1 MVKYV
6 LKRLLSTIITLWV
19 VITLT
24 FFLMR
29 LMPGGPFDGEK
40 KLPPQIKANLEQKFG
55 MDKPLM
61 KQYGIYLKNFCRGDL
76 GPSMRYEGRTVN
88 EVITDFFPASAK
100 LGIVSVS
107 ISLIIGIYMGVTAA
121 LHQGK
126 WQDNVCMVIATLG
139 VTIPGF
145 VIATLFIYVFAI
157 KLQLFNAIGLSGP
170 KDYILPALALG
181 GGSMAFIARLGRSS
195 LLDVIR
201 QDYITVAR
209 AKGLSR
215 RVVIYK
221 HALKNSLIPIVT
233 FVGPMIAAVLTGS
246 FVIEGLFGIPGLGR
260 EFVTSIGN
268 RDYTTLL
275 GVVSFYSAF
284 LILCNLAVDIL
295 YAVIDP
301 RIKMDS

>member
-1 MVKYV
+1 MSKYI
-6 LKRLLSTIITLWV
+6 LNRLASTVVTLWV
-19 VITLT
+19 VVTIT

-40 KLPPQIKANLEQKFG
+40 KMPPQIKANLEQKFG
-55 MDKPLM
+55 MNKPIFE
-61 KQYGIYLKNFCRGDL
+61 QYVIYLKNLSKGDL

-88 EVITDFFPASAK
+88 EIIKDFFPASARI
-100 LGIVSVS
+100 GIVSVI
-107 ISLIIGIYMGVTAA
+107 ISLVVGVYMGITAA

-126 WQDNVCMVIATLG
+126 WQDSLCMVVATLG
-139 VTIPGF
+139 ITIPGF
-145 VIATLFIYVFAI
+145 VIATLFIYFFA
-157 KLQLFNAIGLSGP
+157 LRLGWFNAIGLSSP
-170 KDYILPALALG
+170 KDYLLPAMALG
-181 GGSMAFIARLGRSS
+181 GSSLAFIARLARSS

-201 QDYITVAR
+201 QDYITVAK
-209 AKGLSR
+209 AKGMGR

-221 HALKNSLIPIVT
+221 HALRNSLIPIVT
-233 FVGPMIAAVLTGS
+233 YVGPLIAGVLTGS

-275 GVVSFYSAF
+275 GVVAFYSAF
-284 LILCNLAVDIL
+284 LILCNFLVDIL

-301 RIKMDS
+301 RIKIQG

>member
-1 MVKYV
+1 MSKYI
-6 LKRLLSTIITLWV
+6 LKRLASTVITLWV
-19 VITLT
+19 VVTIT

-40 KLPPQIKANLEQKFG
+40 KIPPQIKANLEQKFG
-55 MDKPLM
+55 MNKPVFE
-61 KQYGIYLKNFCRGDL
+61 QYVIYLKNLCKLDL

-88 EVITDFFPASAK
+88 EIITDFFPASAK
-100 LGIVSVS
+100 
-107 ISLIIGIYMGVTAA
+107 IGIASIIFSLTIGVYMGITAA

-126 WQDNVCMVIATLG
+126 WQDSICMVVATLG
-139 VTIPGF
+139 ITIPGF
-145 VIATLFIYVFAI
+145 VIATLFIYFFA
-157 KLQLFNAIGLSGP
+157 LRLGWFNAIGLSSL

-181 GGSMAFIARLGRSS
+181 GGSLAFIARLSRSS

-201 QDYITVAR
+201 QDYITVAK
-209 AKGLSR
+209 AKGMGR

-221 HALKNSLIPIVT
+221 HALRNSLIPIVT
-233 FVGPMIAAVLTGS
+233 YVGPLIAGVLTGS

-275 GVVSFYSAF
+275 GVVAFYSTF
-284 LILCNLAVDIL
+284 LILCNLLVDIL

-301 RIKMDS
+301 RIKIQG